1 MMSVFVYALGF
12 LLAGLLL
19 LYSYYAKILDWILI
33 VMALSV
39 MAVLVATDHFP
50 SKVFVNCWLG
60 AFLSTFLFW
69 AVVKSYRRSWRN
81 QVLWVTVGI
90 LAVLQA
96 SLVYLVGKGVERV
109 RPIWVYPMFL
119 IEGPILVTALTWSLH
134 RFGRH
139 QQRHRRTDS

>member
-1 MMSVFVYALGF
+1 MMSVFVYTLGF

-33 VMALSV
+33 VMAFPV
-39 MAVLVATDHFP
+39 GMAVLVATGHFP

-69 AVVKSYRRSWRN
+69 AVVQSYRRSWRN
-81 QVLWVTVGI
+81 QVLWVTIGI

-109 RPIWVYPMFL
+109 RPYGCIQC
-119 IEGPILVTALTWSLH
+119 S
-134 RFGRH
+134 
-139 QQRHRRTDS
+139 